1 MVHLGK
7 IAFANCDFPYY
18 AIEHGNLGADD
29 IDIIEAHPVEL
40 ARRLQRGELDVSPIS
55 SIMYAKQDDLLIL
68 PGLSITSNDFTK
80 SVLICSNGEIEMSGF
95 EGKTLCIPETTAS
108 SATLVKIIF
117 WLKGVNVNIRQCNG
131 TDIENMLRQGDA
143 ALLIGDSAIHAI
155 GKYHIIAD
163 LGNEWKKLTG
173 KKMVY
178 ALWVVRGD
186 FARKY
191 PDKVK
196 YVHDILLKSKD
207 FAYENINE
215 IAGNIGRQKNIDC
228 NFMKEYLHTLNYDF
242 DKETVESLTLFF
254 EYARECGIIGEAK
267 LRFFDNL
274 ITDGTRGKING

>member
-18 AIEHGNLGADD
+18 AIEHGNLATDD
-29 IDIIEAHPVEL
+29 IDIIEGHPVEL

-80 SVLICSNGEIEMSGF
+80 SVLICSNDIEMSGF

-117 WLKGVNVNIRQCNG
+117 WLKGVNVKINQCNG
-131 TDIENMLRQGDA
+131 TNIEKMLQQGDA

-155 GKYHIIAD
+155 GKYRIIAD

-191 PDKVK
+191 PEKVK

-207 FAYENINE
+207 FAYKNISD
-215 IAGNIGRQKNIDC
+215 IASHIGRQKNIDC

-242 DKETVESLTLFF
+242 DKETVESLNLFF
-254 EYARECGIIGEAK
+254 KYARECGIIGDVK
-267 LRFFDNL
+267 LRFLDNL
-274 ITDGTRGKING
+274 ITDVFKGIINE